1 MPLTTYDLP
10 TLQAQIMANFRA
22 QFASANPPKDL
33 SPTGYFGQL
42 ANVLAMTLLEAQN
55 ALLQVDQDWPP
66 CGATYTPGRQSSSAA
81 LDQAAFLLGLP
92 NGQGGFGRLLPTISS
107 GGTGTLFAPAGT
119 TYSNGLNLVYQPTQ
133 VQVQLSGA
141 VTIPAMQSSAVG
153 VFVSVTTGT
162 AANLPANAVLTFQVP
177 PPGAQSTVTLLSA
190 LTGGTD
196 LETDGALLARIFD
209 RLQNPP
215 TGGKSVD
222 WKDWLASVPAV
233 KQVFV
238 FPKRS
243 GTGTVDVMITTDS
256 PDDPGRIPS
265 TQTQADALAALNAN
279 RPVCS
284 QPNILVPYFPAGR
297 ALYIWS
303 LAYPTLDKYAWDWV
317 SGSMQA
323 GRVIAAYTPGASPV
337 LQINGDIRTGAPTLA
352 AAITGNKK
360 PRIIVAS
367 TGGPTVCLQ
376 VPVKNDGSA
385 LGFAVVAGPK
395 TNLTLD
401 TLPAGWVDPT
411 VGDLIFPGGPIA
423 YNQLDP
429 TAGPIQKSAAQRVF
443 EYIGQLGPSR
453 QSGYADPAYYW
464 DDTARIDAIKDV
476 IINTVDLDG
485 VQMIR
490 STGDETLMPP
500 VTSIQIGTG
509 GTPTAQ
515 NFQALDA
522 TPGQPPEVIRAF
534 RIVVTGV

>member
-66 CGATYTPGRQSSSAA
+66 CGATYTPGRQSSTAA

-107 GGTGTLFAPAGT
+107 GGAGLLFAPAGT
-119 TYSNGLNLVYQPTQ
+119 TYNDGLILIYEPTQ
-133 VQVQLSGA
+133 VQVELDGA
-141 VTIPAMQSSAVG
+141 VTIPPMASSATG
-153 VFVSVTTGT
+153 LFISITTGA
-162 AANLPANAVLTFQVP
+162 AANLPKDAVLSFQAP
-177 PPGAQSTVTLLSA
+177 PAGAQATVTLASA
-190 LTGGTD
+190 LTGGAD
-196 LETDGALLARIFD
+196 PETDGALLTRIFD

-215 TGGKSVD
+215 TGGKSAD
-222 WKDWLASVPAV
+222 WKDWLVSVPAV
-233 KQVFV
+233 KQVYV
-238 FPKRS
+238 FPRRS
-243 GTGTVDVMITTDS
+243 GTGTVDVVIATDS
-256 PDDPGRIPS
+256 PGDPGRIPG
-265 TQTQADALAALNAN
+265 TQTRADALAALNAN

-284 QPNILVPYFPAGR
+284 QPNVLVPYFPAGR
-297 ALYIWS
+297 AIYVWS

-323 GRVIAAYTPGASPV
+323 GHPITGFSNVGTPKLIQIA
-337 LQINGDIRTGAPTLA
+337 GDIKATLPTLA
-352 AAITGNKK
+352 ARLDAGINA
-360 PRIIVAS
+360 RVIIAA
-367 TGGPTVCLQ
+367 TGGPEVCIQ
-376 VPVKNDGSA
+376 VALSGYQVVTGPHTNFALVEPLPV
-385 LGFAVVAGPK
+385 
-395 TNLTLD
+395 
-401 TLPAGWVDPT
+401 GWVDPT
-411 VGDLIFPGGPIA
+411 IGDLIFPGGPIA
-423 YNQLDP
+423 INQLDP
-429 TAGPIQKSAAQRVF
+429 AVGPIQKSAAERVF

-453 QSGYADPAYYW
+453 QSGYADPGYYW

-485 VQMIR
+485 VQMVR
-490 STGDETLMPP
+490 STGDETALPP
-500 VTSIQIGTG
+500 VTTIQIGTA

-534 RIVVTGV
+534 RIVVTGP